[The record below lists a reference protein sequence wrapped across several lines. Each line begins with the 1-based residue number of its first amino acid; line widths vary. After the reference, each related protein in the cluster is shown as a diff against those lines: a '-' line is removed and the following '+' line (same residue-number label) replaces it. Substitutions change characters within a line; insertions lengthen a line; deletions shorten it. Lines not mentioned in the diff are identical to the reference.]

1 MKTLKMIGLLAMVGF
16 ISVSNYANAQTPDM
30 SSDKMKM
37 KDDKVK
43 MKMKDDKMK
52 MKMDMMEMKSWPM
65 ASQMAV
71 KDMMTKYG
79 KPDEA
84 TPTMMAWNNKGPWA
98 KTVVFKQEYQH
109 NFPMPHTDL
118 LQQWVGLKVP
128 TDKLNDLAKL
138 RPSVFARAESE
149 TSILT
154 NQTVVPLCVPLN
166 NGTLAMFLS
175 RSTWITLVMVSLL
188 RSSMPDNGGTPVRC
202 SFGCEK
208 ELSSS
213 LLLLSFLQEGKN
225 NIKIK
230 TNNNKMLL
238 LTCEDKATE
247 AL

>member
-1 MKTLKMIGLLAMVGF
+1 MKTSIKSLAIAIIAVPSIMCF
-16 ISVSNYANAQTPDM
+16 SNNIIAQDDM
-30 SSDKMKM
+30 SSDKMKMKDDKMKM

-43 MKMKDDKMK
+43 MKMKDDKVK

-128 TDKLNDLAKL
+128 TDKLNDLAKYDG
-138 RPSVFARAESE
+138 SVVVERTTGMISARCDKEGANFLALNLAHD
-149 TSILT
+149 IIMGKR
-154 NQTVVPLCVPLN
+154 TVEDARQKYGQEVMKMKAGQMTEYTKGL
-166 NGTLAMFLS
+166 MFTPNS
-175 RSTWITLVMVSLL
+175 NASD
-188 RSSMPDNGGTPVRC
+188 PDMA
-202 SFGCEK
+202 
-208 ELSSS
+208 L
-213 LLLLSFLQEGKN
+213 
-225 NIKIK
+225 
-230 TNNNKMLL
+230 
-238 LTCEDKATE
+238 DKKGM
-247 AL
+247 